1 MIEIDSAL
9 SLFNKYG
16 YSSITTHPYIY
27 QSGDSLGICYTYED
41 EDFGTLERIKVCKQL
56 DEIKDFLEKQKWL
69 ESNAKNKRVR
79 MILDNY
85 ESYNPKV
92 IFLRNDKMMV
102 QGEMADIDEY
112 DRKEALRK
120 SMDMASQLIYEA
132 GDLLLVYNEI
142 KSN

>member
-56 DEIKDFLEKQKWL
+56 DEMKDFLEKQKWL
-69 ESNAKNKRVR
+69 ESNAKNNRIR

-92 IFLRNDKMMV
+92 MFLRNDKMMV

-112 DRKEALRK
+112 DRKEEFTDFIDIEAIAYTN
-120 SMDMASQLIYEA
+120 DYASFFDIFNHA
-132 GDLLLVYNEI
+132 
-142 KSN
+142 